1 LRWRSKKCHVLKA
14 VRELRRLARAARNQ
28 PIGKAHVPTDV
39 AGRQHFVLLLKKPF
53 LEIADQCANR
63 LSGVVI
69 FSCLLI
75 I

>member
-1 LRWRSKKCHVLKA
+1 ML
-14 VRELRRLARAARNQ
+14 
-28 PIGKAHVPTDV
+28 P
-39 AGRQHFVLLLKKPF
+39 GRQHFALLLKKPF

-63 LSGVVI
+63 LSGIVI